1 MAGSSELTPKQEA
14 FAAELAKGQSQAA
27 AYRIAY
33 PASKEWKDESVW
45 SSASTLASDPKVSQR
60 AAELRKAASFALG
73 ADIERVFK
81 EAARIALFDPRKMF
95 DDDGK
100 PLHISRLDDDTAA
113 AISGLEIVTKGNSEM
128 GFGEVLKV
136 KIADKNAAIEKLF
149 KFHGMYIRDN
159 AQKTDPLA
167 DVLREIAGLKPS
179 LPVADD
185 D

>member
-1 MAGSSELTPKQEA
+1 MVKLTPQQEV
-14 FAAELAKGQSQAA
+14 FAAEIAKGSTQAA
-27 AYRIAY
+27 AYRKAY
-33 PASKEWKDESVW
+33 PKSEEWKDESVW
-45 SSASTLASDPKVSQR
+45 NKASELASHVGVLAR
-60 AAELRKAASFALG
+60 VTELRKAASFALG

-100 PLHISRLDDDTAA
+100 PLHISQLDDDTAA
-113 AISGLEIVTKGNSEM
+113 AIAGLEIVTKGNSEM

>member
-1 MAGSSELTPKQEA
+1 MSLTPKQEV

-33 PASKEWKDESVW
+33 PASQAWKDKSVW

-60 AAELRKAASFALG
+60 VAELCKAAAFALG

-100 PLHISRLDDDTAA
+100 PLHISQLDDDTAA
-113 AISGLEIVTKGNSEM
+113 AIAGLEIVTKGNREM

-149 KFHGMYIRDN
+149 KFHGMYTKDN
-159 AQKTDPLA
+159 AQKADPLA
-167 DVLREIAGLKPS
+167 DVLREITGLKPA
-179 LPVADD
+179 LPVSGDED
-185 D
+185 